1 MRTHLIVAAGV
12 AATAGVASANLL
24 VNASFEDPA
33 LPGGTYASYA
43 TGQSIGAGW
52 VVDSSDLV
60 AAVITNGYTG
70 GGATW
75 HTTPAGNQYLYVG
88 DSVLD
93 TIVSQDVVLVG
104 GTPHTLDFIQ
114 AAFIAPAI
122 NGRVYVDV
130 LQGGVSILGG
140 GETLF
145 VVPAGSDFVPQNL
158 AFTTTVSGAY
168 SIKIRAEQGFVACV
182 DDLILLPT
190 PGTLALAGM
199 AGLGL
204 RRRSR

>member
-1 MRTHLIVAAGV
+1 MRTHLIVAACV
-12 AATAGVASANLL
+12 AVTAGVASANLL

-33 LPGGTYASYA
+33 LPVGTYASYA
-43 TGQSIGAGW
+43 TGQGIGAGW

-70 GGATW
+70 GGADW

-93 TIVSQDVVLVG
+93 TIVSQDVVLAG

-130 LQGGVSILGG
+130 LQGGVSVLGG

-168 SIKIRAEQGFVACV
+168 SIKIRAQQGYVACV
-182 DDLILLPT
+182 DDLILLPA
-190 PGTLALAGM
+190 PGALALVGM

-204 RRRSR
+204 RRRAR